1 MSARRGG
8 AAYAEQNICLCCMKR
23 QFLNAVPILC
33 VQRFSS
39 VQRNIGFLMIY
50 DIAKAEFPTSSVG
63 AHLYV
68 SRQMEFSCLPL
79 PAP

>member
-1 MSARRGG
+1 
-8 AAYAEQNICLCCMKR
+8 MKR

-50 DIAKAEFPTSSVG
+50 DLAKAEFPTSSVG
-63 AHLYV
+63 AHWYV

-79 PAP
+79 PAPCHTWSLGKVSKQDMDT